1 MFYLLLWKYHT
12 KKFLQLFFSF
22 SGKTVISKERAL
34 RKQKEDPEHQ
44 VYFISLLGST
54 NEGKPEKTRFIFD
67 VLTKWF
73 EFNGERTKVQAV
85 DVQDLQ
91 TVYNTW
97 KTMHKFVS
105 QIMGNNN
112 PGPLLKLYEEPL
124 DTYDLAEFFIHL
136 KLEECRSKCRSLN
149 ASFIFDE
156 VPFIKKRYE
165 YTIYHS
171 VISEKRYD
179 FSKLIFLLNPQNSYD
194 IYFSANKTIF
204 SVKEELEKHNLMDLH
219 ATLLEEDITFDMLWS
234 LTEKETKEIG
244 FTLGQRKRYFEVVP
258 TAKALLKGNILSLL
272 AHVKLISNFHFTIKT
287 YLRSA
292 RIFMRINTNLL
303 LDFMRIN
310 ILSTI
315 CSDLLCV

>member
-156 VPFIKKRYE
+156 VPFIKKGTNIR
-165 YTIYHS
+165 
-171 VISEKRYD
+171 
-179 FSKLIFLLNPQNSYD
+179 F
-194 IYFSANKTIF
+194 
-204 SVKEELEKHNLMDLH
+204 
-219 ATLLEEDITFDMLWS
+219 IT
-234 LTEKETKEIG
+234 
-244 FTLGQRKRYFEVVP
+244 
-258 TAKALLKGNILSLL
+258 ALYQK
-272 AHVKLISNFHFTIKT
+272 KFF
-287 YLRSA
+287 
-292 RIFMRINTNLL
+292 
-303 LDFMRIN
+303 
-310 ILSTI
+310 
-315 CSDLLCV
+315 